1 MKGNI
6 NMEKQ
11 KRITL
16 NAEKRKVIADVFQDH
31 FESSSKYHQQHTDA
45 IQTYNEM
52 REQAKVKIN
61 DLVRFHQPQEDVDTI
76 RAMNNKYGSSGGELY
91 DDNCFHVQNTVPYVE
106 EDYRGE
112 KVERFD
118 DVHIKF
124 EASKDFLVS
133 YYRDE
138 LKSKGLD
145 PDYNAR
151 LGDNYEKRN
160 PTYYNAESN
169 IDKYLGYGSRNDASG
184 QTSYHKDTWENDFK
198 LWVIGTSY
206 CHSRMFKA
214 DEQTYNWFKSF
225 EVAKENV
232 IMAHKNLF
240 DHVNKKMEKLKLG
253 LKSYRYFD
261 QAKDLADRLGVVLNE
276 SVLDAHSSMA
286 LSIYSPSN
294 LADLLT
300 DEVEQTREEKIAIA
314 KQLLQQQQNSLN

>member
-45 IQTYNEM
+45 IKTYNEM

-160 PTYYNAESN
+160 PTYYNAEGN
-169 IDKYLGYGSRNDASG
+169 IDKYLGYGSRNDVSK
-184 QTSYHKDTWENDFK
+184 QHSFYKDVWENDFK

-253 LKSYRYFD
+253 LKSYKYFD
-261 QAKDLADRLGVVLNE
+261 QAKKLADNLGVVLNE
-276 SVLDAHSSMA
+276 SILNESSSMA
-286 LSIYSPSN
+286 LSIYNPDN

-300 DEVEQTREEKIAIA
+300 DEVEQTKEEKIAIA
-314 KQLLQQQQNSLN
+314 KKLLAEQQASLN